1 MVLNVNNKEK
11 FFLLQALKAQP
22 QTKEGDALMRKIE
35 KSMKPI
41 QSKSAKAK
49 GHEWQKEICEM
60 ISRITGVPFEQSS
73 DTSQIRSRE
82 ASLNGTDVILTG
94 EAKEKFPYSI
104 ECKNC
109 SSISLPDWVRQAEE
123 NSEKKD
129 DWLLFI
135 KSPLLTTK
143 KIAVLPLSLFEF
155 LFSHHSQRLFCKN

>member
-22 QTKEGDALMRKIE
+22 QTKEGDALMRKIA

-94 EAKEKFPYSI
+94 EAREKFP
-104 ECKNC
+104 
-109 SSISLPDWVRQAEE
+109 L
-123 NSEKKD
+123 
-129 DWLLFI
+129 
-135 KSPLLTTK
+135 
-143 KIAVLPLSLFEF
+143 
-155 LFSHHSQRLFCKN
+155 QRRM